1 MQVVIQAPAGVTAL
15 AGAACWCTYTKLHS
29 VYVHRKEAALKS
41 VRTAERLGR
50 VPNKPRTQHRSVRV
64 DDAEWDDAEQAT
76 AEMGTDR
83 AKVINQFLRWYLR
96 RPGARLPERPPARSG
111 GS

>member
-1 MQVVIQAPAGVTAL
+1 MQVVIQALAGVTAL

-29 VYVHRKEAALKS
+29 MYVHRKEATLKS
-41 VRTAERLGR
+41 VRTAGRLGR

-64 DDAEWDDAEQAT
+64 DDMDWDDAEQAT
-76 AEMGTDR
+76 AKMGTDR

-96 RPGARLPERPPARSG
+96 RPGASLPERPPARNVG
-111 GS
+111 G